1 MNGFTTAAMAA
12 FSLVLA
18 GCATASGVDAPSA
31 SSDETA
37 EAAEAPARPFIERS
51 LVLAPESV
59 GAFRLKDINNY
70 PDHPASGAGLRYVHD
85 DFPDVLVNLFVYPVG
100 RVDRTAALDHGMGQ
114 LRDELAAISAQGR
127 YRDLA
132 YGPEIEFDL
141 DGVADDGRVMPPGP
155 AQPGEGD
162 GGDGDADAEA
172 EILAIAAQ
180 VEAAMDTSLGRRL
193 SLSFSRD
200 DGPVNSAAFLFYRG
214 LYLYKGRISA
224 PATAMPAESFDRFA
238 NRAMALIVPA
248 VRVRSTGGCANL
260 AVNVDPDGD
269 SEEMQRQ
276 LIRGMVESHT
286 RQKNENCKP
295 AWDPAVPEGHRSQL
309 LVYPASMWR

>member
-1 MNGFTTAAMAA
+1 MNGFNMAAMAVL
-12 FSLVLA
+12 SLVLA
-18 GCATASGVDAPSA
+18 GCATGSGAGA
-31 SSDETA
+31 SSADAAKAA

-59 GAFRLKDINNY
+59 GEFRLKDINDY

-100 RVDRTAALDHGMGQ
+100 RVDRTVALDHGMSQ

-127 YRDLA
+127 YRDLD
-132 YGPEIEFDL
+132 YGQEVEFDL
-141 DGVADDGRVMPPGP
+141 DDVAGDGRLMPSGQEKPGEVD
-155 AQPGEGD
+155 AGEGD
-162 GGDGDADAEA
+162 TEA
-172 EILAIAAQ
+172 EFLAIAAQ
-180 VEAAMDTSLGRRL
+180 VEAAMDTSVGRRL

-200 DGPVNSAAFLFYRG
+200 DGPMNSAAFLFYRG

-224 PATAMPAESFDRFA
+224 PATAMPAENFDRFA
-238 NRAMALIVPA
+238 NRAMALIAPA

-260 AVNVDPDGD
+260 AVNVDPKAG

-276 LIRGMVESHT
+276 LIRGMVASNARAE
-286 RQKNENCKP
+286 NENCKA